1 MKTIWMSWIVW
12 KSLGML
18 KDPQNTHWELLFKLL
33 GIFSICRV
41 GNSHI
46 HPYIQLYYL
55 ILKILIFIYFE
66 TFDVSWTLLLFLTNF
81 ILFRTVPLV
90 FHPLLYL
97 SERIPLSVTALIN
110 VFLLKNCITECP
122 FINKTW
128 PFSSHLIIIKI
139 LL

>member
-1 MKTIWMSWIVW
+1 MKTIWMSWILW

-46 HPYIQLYYL
+46 HLYIQLYYR

-90 FHPLLYL
+90 FRPLLYL
-97 SERIPLSVTALIN
+97 SERIPLTLCYCVNQCFSPKKRYYRLSLYQQNLTLLITFN
-110 VFLLKNCITECP
+110 FY
-122 FINKTW
+122 
-128 PFSSHLIIIKI
+128 
-139 LL
+139 